1 MEKKDRPFV
10 LKVKE
15 AENRIVATINNSQL
29 PAFIMKP
36 IIEKIYN
43 QLIELEHKEYA
54 ISLEEE
60 RKNAIEKENT
70 KKDKK
75 K

>member
-1 MEKKDRPFV
+1 MEKKDRPLV

-15 AENRIVATINNSQL
+15 AENRLIATINNSQL

-36 IIEKIYN
+36 IIEKVYN
-43 QLIELEHKEYA
+43 QLINLEQEEYA
-54 ISLEEE
+54 LALEKE
-60 RKNAIEKENT
+60 RKELNDNA

>member
-1 MEKKDRPFV
+1 MEKKDRPLV

-15 AENRIVATINNSQL
+15 AENRIIATINNSQL

-36 IIEKIYN
+36 IIEKVYN
-43 QLIELEHKEYA
+43 QIINLEQEEYA
-54 ISLEEE
+54 LALEKE
-60 RKNAIEKENT
+60 RKELNDNA

>member
-1 MEKKDRPFV
+1 MEKKDRPLV

-15 AENRIVATINNSQL
+15 AENRIIATINNSQL

-36 IIEKIYN
+36 IIEKVYN
-43 QLIELEHKEYA
+43 QLINLEQEEYA
-54 ISLEEE
+54 LALEKE
-60 RKNAIEKENT
+60 RKESNDNA

>member
-1 MEKKDRPFV
+1 MEKKDRPLV

-15 AENRIVATINNSQL
+15 AENRIIATINNSQL

-36 IIEKIYN
+36 IIEKVYN
-43 QLIELEHKEYA
+43 QLINLEQEEYA
-54 ISLEEE
+54 LALEKE
-60 RKNAIEKENT
+60 RKELNDNA

>member
-1 MEKKDRPFV
+1 MEKKDRPLV

-15 AENRIVATINNSQL
+15 AENRIIATINNSHL

-36 IIEKIYN
+36 IIEKVYN
-43 QLIELEHKEYA
+43 QLINLEQEEYA
-54 ISLEEE
+54 LALEKE
-60 RKNAIEKENT
+60 RKELNDNA